1 MNVVLR
7 SKREQKV
14 SDNNKQLRKR
24 ERPKKERQRGYET
37 VVEERRPAD
46 HHGIESEIAP
56 VTDMTPASS
65 GARLAP
71 RAPTTSPAELR

>member
-14 SDNNKQLRKR
+14 NDNNKQLRKR
-24 ERPKKERQRGYET
+24 KRLKKERQRGYET

-46 HHGIESEIAP
+46 DHGIE
-56 VTDMTPASS
+56 VKL
-65 GARLAP
+65 RL
-71 RAPTTSPAELR
+71 

>member
-14 SDNNKQLRKR
+14 SDNNEQLRKR
-24 ERPKKERQRGYET
+24 ERLKKERQRGYET

-46 HHGIESEIAP
+46 HHGIE
-56 VTDMTPASS
+56 VKL
-65 GARLAP
+65 RL
-71 RAPTTSPAELR
+71 